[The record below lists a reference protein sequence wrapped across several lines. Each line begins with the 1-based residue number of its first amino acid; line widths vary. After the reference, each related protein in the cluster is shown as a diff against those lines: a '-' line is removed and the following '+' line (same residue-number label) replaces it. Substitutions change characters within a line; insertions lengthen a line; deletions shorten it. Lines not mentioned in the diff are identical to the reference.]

1 MAQTASQP
9 LLSVA
14 EYLRGEQ
21 LSELRHEYVAGQVYA
36 MAGASDVHGLLA
48 GNLFAALRPHLRGGP
63 CQLFVADMKVRLQV
77 AGEDI
82 FYYPDLVLS
91 CDSED
96 RERYWR
102 SRPCL
107 LVEVLSEASERIDRR
122 EKFLA
127 YTTLPSLQE
136 YLLIAQDRQEV
147 TIYRRRADWHG
158 EVLRQGELRLDC
170 LGGLSLPL
178 AVIYEE
184 VVVPG

>member
-1 MAQTASQP
+1 
-9 LLSVA
+9 
-14 EYLRGEQ
+14 
-21 LSELRHEYVAGQVYA
+21 
-36 MAGASDVHGLLA
+36 
-48 GNLFAALRPHLRGGP
+48 
-63 CQLFVADMKVRLQV
+63 MKVRLQV

-158 EVLRQGELRLDC
+158 EVLRQGELRLDY
-170 LGGLSLPL
+170 LGELSLPL

-184 VVVPG
+184 VVFPG